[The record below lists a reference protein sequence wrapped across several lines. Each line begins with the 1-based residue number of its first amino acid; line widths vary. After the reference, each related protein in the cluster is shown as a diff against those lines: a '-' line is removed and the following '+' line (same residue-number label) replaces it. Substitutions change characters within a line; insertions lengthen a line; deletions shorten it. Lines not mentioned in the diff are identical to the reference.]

1 MALLLHAFAVEVYLH
16 LTQAKA
22 DRLKRVSHVRQLQR
36 GWNVP
41 LDAGWLE
48 KETLSD
54 CDEFE
59 YREISNQNET
69 EEVEEGISTTTP
81 EEETVTNLILCYEA
95 RPKMKALD
103 DQWSINH
110 SFEDSK
116 GPFSEGRTSY
126 V

>member
-1 MALLLHAFAVEVYLH
+1 MSYE
-16 LTQAKA
+16 
-22 DRLKRVSHVRQLQR
+22 RQLQR

-41 LDAGWLE
+41 RDAGCLT
-48 KETLSD
+48 KETLGD

-69 EEVEEGISTTTP
+69 EEVEEGRATCISTTTP
-81 EEETVTNLILCYEA
+81 EEETATNLILCYEA

-103 DQWSINH
+103 DQWSVNH

-116 GPFSEGRTSY
+116 GPLSEGRTSY